1 MDMSHI
7 AIGKSIMNIEVKNNV
22 AIVRTEDVL
31 IVDGQSAL
39 DLIATV
45 KYETGCEAVV
55 LPKSA
60 LTEDFFRLATGL
72 AGEILQK
79 FINYHMRLAIVGDF
93 SYYTSEN
100 LKDFLYESNKGGT
113 VIFLADEVEAVAQL
127 GVGRAT

>member
-1 MDMSHI
+1 MPHI
-7 AIGKSIMNIEVKNNV
+7 VVGKSIMNIEVKNNV

-31 IVDGQSAL
+31 ITDGQSAL

-45 KYETGCEAVV
+45 KYETGREAVV

-60 LTEDFFRLATGL
+60 VTEDFFRLATGL

-93 SYYTSEN
+93 SHYTSEN
-100 LKDFLYESNKGGT
+100 LKDFLYESNKGGA
-113 VIFLADEVEAVAQL
+113 VIFLADEVEAVARL
-127 GVGRAT
+127 G